1 MSSSSSSSSDVKSSV
16 GKDTTIIGNLPNQLP
31 KADVKVNAS
40 LQVGGSTGLGVQ
52 GGVGIKEYDEEE
64 KRIQAELRKI
74 SEQKQSSAGVSVAVA
89 ERGGK
94 IIQQEATSG
103 EKKENSDGI
112 QLGNLQLGG
121 SLGHQSGQTI
131 HISGQQEI
139 QGGFEKSTVENRGK
153 TVGFGVI
160 GKKKSGNDD
169 SSEDN
174 NGSKKSNIN
183 VEGNLNGRVSVSH
196 ETSSIGIESGK
207 HVNINVNGGGK
218 DSSGDISKEVKGTIN
233 VGGKIGQN
241 HVSGEANRKIDINIK
256 RGHADHSEEDS
267 SEEDSTDG
275 KKGTIKVGGR
285 IGQNHGSGEANRKID
300 INIKKAHTDHSEEDS
315 SEGKKGTIKVGGKSG
330 QNHVSGEANRKIDI
344 NIKRGHADHSEEDSS
359 EEDSSGGK
367 KGTIKVGGKSGQN
380 HVSGEANRK
389 IDINIKR
396 GHTDHS
402 EEDSSEEDS
411 TDGKKGTIKVGG
423 KIGQNHVSG
432 EANRKIDINI
442 KKTHTDHSEKD
453 SSEED
458 STDGKKGTIKVG
470 GKSGQNHV
478 SGEANRKIDINIKRG
493 HTDHSEEDS
502 SEEDSSSGKKGS
514 INVGGKIVKNH
525 GSKEQN
531 EKIHINIK
539 GGSSEQSK
547 EDNSGENKGT
557 SKSAKHE
564 SSKENK
570 GKQNEPK
577 EPVNPPKPVEPKE
590 PVNPP
595 KPVEPKEPVTPSK
608 PAKPEEPN
616 PATVPSSRES
626 CTFNTNS
633 VPHGWTAELDC
644 ASCTCN
650 DGDLTCVKKLSCS
663 GICSVTGFQMI
674 RTFDGTLYESP
685 GDCSYILV
693 KTPDFTISL
702 SNALCSEL
710 GGNKYDEHAVC
721 IKSVDIYI
729 PSKANLR
736 LLYTGE
742 ILASGEATTL
752 PYSILD
758 TITVLRS
765 SSTFLDV
772 ASPLFNLQ
780 YDFNLNRLYVI
791 LEVSYKGQTS
801 GLCGTYNDNR
811 NDDYRS
817 SNDITETVSSFFSK
831 SWKTQYQCSESKQ
844 QPEDNDRKVN
854 ADVICT
860 DALESSIFEDCTL
873 LIDIHSYKSSCVNSF
888 YNNEEIGLCSALAD
902 YAYHCAQAGI
912 FVPVS
917 SSFPD
922 CSPVCEGEMVF
933 ATENTF
939 SQQDCAEFTSTLRKI
954 TSSLPLNEACV
965 CPPDLY
971 YDSSLNA
978 CVPGDSCPCYNNNRL
993 YKIGETITQANG
1005 QTCPCERL
1013 LQCGDEEEPP
1023 ADVEDCSEHEV
1034 YSDCFVG
1041 TGKAC
1046 EPTCNNLALFDQG
1059 CTLPCQPGCICKSGL
1074 LRNNNGDCV
1083 PLNQC
1088 PCMHGD
1094 DIYNA
1099 GETLAQGCNTCTCE
1113 NGKFSCTTNPC
1124 NKVCNAYGGSQFL
1137 LFDDVWKTFA
1147 TRDCAIVLVES
1158 RKGESPFFK
1167 VVMRNDA
1174 NEALG
1179 GALLKKKIYIGFGG
1193 ASVLLSEFDTTV
1205 VHELGSTTQLRTY
1218 RSGFYVVVHFLEG
1231 LTVYYDQH
1239 LDVIIQLEP
1248 QLQGKVQGMCGD
1260 ADGTTT
1266 SEQAINNMAQYASQ
1280 FLVDECPN
1288 HEATKPPPTDNQ
1300 KKFVEERCNLLK
1312 SEDFSECHTVVNVD
1326 PYYTACVEETES
1338 CREGESCLCYCT
1350 SLAAYARACCRK
1362 GITIEWRSPDTCPSP
1377 CEYYNRDSGK
1387 GPYRL
1392 LMMNSKTLVVDYD
1405 HQTVSL
1411 DTVDTTGNL
1420 KASFMVTP
1428 SLYVDPQNGRKLIS
1442 LESAEHHNYFIVQN
1456 DDGSLSLQKW
1466 QPSVE
1471 FRRKA
1476 TFVLRP
1482 DRWVKGFNA
1491 LESFLAR
1498 GQYLSLDGDE
1508 LVMSKV
1514 KTANMLQMSFQLI
1527 EETFGL
1533 PSFSICTW
1541 KYRACGNP
1549 CIPTCQDPLG
1559 TKCTLT
1565 LKVEGCYPMCAPGMV
1580 FDEVT
1585 NRCVQLEDCITVA
1598 IGTTPA
1604 PAEICTHVTCKVDPC
1619 AEGEYLQEVPSTDPC
1634 CPQYICLVLS
1644 TLPPLITTPECKNV
1658 KCKVDSCA
1666 HGEYLQQ
1673 IDTKD
1678 RCCPHFVCIGT
1689 TTPIPKVVTKES
1701 CKDVICTVKKCSK
1714 GQYLQQVSTSDP
1726 CCPSYE
1732 CIEHPTVVAPTKTTI
1747 PQSNE
1752 SCENVLCEPPAR
1764 CTKNGAVLVEVQWAD
1779 DCCPHYKCQ
1788 CEVDCKPPPTCRDS
1802 VLPLRIGNPDVDCCP
1817 TYVCIYQPPTSA
1829 PASTIKK
1836 DCEDISCTVIDC
1848 DKNSRLVE
1856 VPSENPCCQ
1865 AYECVPIVTTVCDK
1879 VVCKTVECLMKGSR
1893 KVLLSIEGCCP
1904 TYDCECDPCSPP
1916 PFCDGDKPI
1925 MRIDPEHECCP
1936 TYTCQP
1942 VPPTSCEEIICHVP
1956 VCRNGEKLIVKT
1968 NSDDPCCPLY
1978 DCIKPPTPPPTPG
1991 STTVNVKC
1999 EDHACPVVDCFRK
2012 GSFKEFVG
2020 GNDPCCP
2027 EFRCVCQ
2034 PCSPVPNCGD
2044 FSPMA
2049 EFDPDRECCPTYT
2062 CPTPAPQI
2070 KTTTPLITTPPTPT
2084 DICKNVLCEPVV
2096 CTKKGATVKAS
2107 TWADQCCPR
2116 YTCECSEFCDP
2127 PPKCEDGSP
2136 AVRTQDPESY
2146 CCPEYECRTPTT
2158 TPSTTTT
2165 KSVCDGVTCTV
2176 PSCGADSTLIEVY
2189 TDDPCCR
2196 TFECLSHTT
2205 TVSPHMFHF
2214 PTPPPEICTD
2224 SKCDPANCDEDATVI
2239 VKPNPDNECCSI
2251 YECRY
2256 TTTPSPTTTT
2266 TPGECSDVVC
2276 TVKQCTK
2283 EGESPVFVGWEN
2295 HCCGNYECQC
2305 EPCKPS
2311 PYCDGDTPI
2320 VKIDTDTQCCP
2331 SYECPNRSAPP
2342 EECSD
2347 VVCTVKECTKE
2358 GETLVFVGWEN
2369 HCCGNFECQCE
2380 PCHPPPYCNGQ
2391 IPLASINTDREC
2403 CPTYECPIPPTPP
2416 PELPS
2421 TTILHTTS
2429 RSITCVNRVCA
2440 PKICKEHEKLVTR
2453 INPSDPCCPIQTCEC
2468 SCDTIPACADDEQL
2482 VAVQQSKQC
2491 CPKLKCERKRDECH
2505 IVPIHVNIKS
2515 GKCSAK
2521 VILSSCSGY
2530 CHSSTKYSKFWT
2542 PVSQCRCCSV
2552 TETRPKTFELP
2563 CSDGT
2568 KVHKTVHE
2576 ATQCG
2581 CNTCSEDE
2589 GIPSGYHSGDHSGS
2603 GSGSG
2608 DEGSGFTMWSPFEY
2622 RNSI

>member
-1604 PAEICTHVTCKVDPC
+1604 PAE
-1619 AEGEYLQEVPSTDPC
+1619 
-1634 CPQYICLVLS
+1634 
-1644 TLPPLITTPECKNV
+1644 
-1658 KCKVDSCA
+1658 
-1666 HGEYLQQ
+1666 
-1673 IDTKD
+1673 
-1678 RCCPHFVCIGT
+1678 
-1689 TTPIPKVVTKES
+1689 
-1701 CKDVICTVKKCSK
+1701 
-1714 GQYLQQVSTSDP
+1714 
-1726 CCPSYE
+1726 
-1732 CIEHPTVVAPTKTTI
+1732 
-1747 PQSNE
+1747 
-1752 SCENVLCEPPAR
+1752 
-1764 CTKNGAVLVEVQWAD
+1764 
-1779 DCCPHYKCQ
+1779 
-1788 CEVDCKPPPTCRDS
+1788 
-1802 VLPLRIGNPDVDCCP
+1802 
-1817 TYVCIYQPPTSA
+1817 
-1829 PASTIKK
+1829 
-1836 DCEDISCTVIDC
+1836 
-1848 DKNSRLVE
+1848 
-1856 VPSENPCCQ
+1856 
-1865 AYECVPIVTTVCDK
+1865 
-1879 VVCKTVECLMKGSR
+1879 
-1893 KVLLSIEGCCP
+1893 
-1904 TYDCECDPCSPP
+1904 
-1916 PFCDGDKPI
+1916 
-1925 MRIDPEHECCP
+1925 
-1936 TYTCQP
+1936 
-1942 VPPTSCEEIICHVP
+1942 SCEEIICHVP

-2266 TPGECSDVVC
+2266 TP
-2276 TVKQCTK
+2276 
-2283 EGESPVFVGWEN
+2283 
-2295 HCCGNYECQC
+2295 
-2305 EPCKPS
+2305 
-2311 PYCDGDTPI
+2311 
-2320 VKIDTDTQCCP
+2320 
-2331 SYECPNRSAPP
+2331 